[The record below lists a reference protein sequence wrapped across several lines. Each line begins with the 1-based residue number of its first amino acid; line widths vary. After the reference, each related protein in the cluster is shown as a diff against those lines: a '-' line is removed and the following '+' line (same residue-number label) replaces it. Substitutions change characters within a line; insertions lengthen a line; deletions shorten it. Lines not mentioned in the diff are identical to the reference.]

1 MSKAARDASV
11 RERIAA
17 QREAQR
23 KQEQRKRLAT
33 IITVV
38 VVVLAVIGGGWWYAA
53 QQTKSETV
61 AGGLA
66 PVTVQ
71 SDGSVVMAKDGVT
84 APVLDVYEDPQCPVC
99 KQLEEVSGPT
109 IKNLAAEGKVKVVY
123 HPLTIFSQ
131 EPTRSNS
138 LRAASAL
145 RCVPDGKQWLA
156 FHDKIFKEQPGETVE
171 GGFKVDELVKWGQD
185 VGVTAPGFESC
196 VKEQKQTAAHEQYST
211 KTMTD
216 QKLEGTPTLKLNG
229 TQIDINTTFVPSALR
244 KEILDAAGAK

>member
-11 RERIAA
+11 RARIAA
-17 QREAQR
+17 QRETER
-23 KQEQRKRLAT
+23 KQEQRKRLTT

-53 QQTKSETV
+53 QQSKSETV

-71 SDGSVVMAKDGVT
+71 SDGTAVMAKPGVT
-84 APVLDVYEDPQCPVC
+84 APVLDIFEDPQCPVC
-99 KQLEEVSGPT
+99 KQLEEISGPT

-145 RCVPDGKQWLA
+145 RCVSDGSQWIA
-156 FHDKIFKEQPGETVE
+156 FHDRLFKEQPSETVE
-171 GGFKVDELVKWGQD
+171 GFKTDDLVKWGND

-196 VKEQKQTAAHEQYST
+196 VKDQTQQAAHEQSST
-211 KTMTD
+211 KTLQD
-216 QKLEGTPTLKLNG
+216 QKLQGTPTLKLNG
-229 TQIDINTTFVPSALR
+229 TVIANNTIFVPSALR
-244 KEILDAAGAK
+244 QEIINAGK

>member
-11 RERIAA
+11 RARIAA

-23 KQEQRKRLAT
+23 KQEQRRRLAT
-33 IITVV
+33 IITIV

-53 QQTKSETV
+53 EQTKSETV

-71 SDGSVVMAKDGVT
+71 SDGSVVMAKAGVT
-84 APVLDVYEDPQCPVC
+84 TPVLDIFEDPQCPVC
-99 KQLEEVSGPT
+99 KQLEEISGPT

-156 FHDKIFKEQPGETVE
+156 FHDRIFKEQPSETVE
-171 GGFKVDELVKWGQD
+171 GFKIDDLIKWGHD
-185 VGVTAPGFESC
+185 VGVTAPGFDSC
-196 VKEQKQTAAHEQYST
+196 VKDQTHKAAHEQFST
-211 KTMTD
+211 KTMAD
-216 QKLEGTPTLKLNG
+216 QQLQGTPTLKLNG
-229 TQIDINTTFVPSALR
+229 AAIDNNTIFVPSALR
-244 KEILDAAGAK
+244 QEILNAAGAK

>member
-11 RERIAA
+11 RARIAA
-17 QREAQR
+17 QREAER
-23 KQEQRKRLAT
+23 KQEQRRRLAT
-33 IITVV
+33 IITVA

-53 QQTKSETV
+53 EQSKSEEI

-71 SDGSVVMAKDGVT
+71 SDGTAVMAKAGVT
-84 APVLDVYEDPQCPVC
+84 SPVLDIYEDPQCPVC
-99 KQLEEVSGPT
+99 KQLEEISGPT

-145 RCVPDGKQWLA
+145 RCVTDGKQWLA
-156 FHDKIFKEQPGETVE
+156 FHDRLFKGQPSETVE
-171 GGFKVDELVKWGQD
+171 GFKTDDLVKWGD
-185 VGVTAPGFESC
+185 EVGVTAPGFESC
-196 VKEQKQTAAHEQYST
+196 VKDQKQRAAHEQTSA
-211 KTMTD
+211 KTMAD

-229 TQIDINTTFVPSALR
+229 RQIDNNTIFVPSALR
-244 KEILDAAGAK
+244 QEIVNAGK